1 MIVVL
6 FFLVY
11 QDLEK
16 SVDAKDP
23 KRVKVREES
32 RWVIIEKINKLQELL
47 PLLFYM
53 YVPLFHWALV
63 WLLTLIIVAPVQ
75 ALPN

>member
-32 RWVIIEKINKLQELL
+32 RWVIIEKINKLQEWLL
-47 PLLFYM
+47 LLFYM
-53 YVPLFHWALV
+53 CSFIPLSSGVTIDSDYCCPSAGI
-63 WLLTLIIVAPVQ
+63 T
-75 ALPN
+75 